1 MHINISPKAPTFGA
15 HLFRVQLRIL
25 GSMEN
30 TISLPIW
37 VFSLLI
43 LTALLLVMD
52 RILLP
57 GFRWFLRRR
66 VNRVIE
72 EVNTR
77 LDIEIRPFQLT
88 RRQALVD
95 QLVFDDKVT
104 EAIKDYA
111 DEHNMPKEVVQ
122 AKVLRYANEIAP
134 SFNAYIYF
142 RFGYWLA
149 KSVGRMLY
157 RVRVGFYDDNELK
170 NISPDASVVFVMNHR
185 SNLDYIL
192 VSFLVAEKTALSYA
206 VGEWAR
212 IWPLQTLIKS
222 MGAFFVRRNSRNTLY
237 RRVLERYVNLATRAG
252 VCQAVFL
259 EGGLTRDGKLREP
272 KQGFLDYMLRD
283 YHVDID
289 RDVVFVPVGINY
301 DRVIEDM
308 SLVRKLDAHASKRS
322 LWFVLSTTIRFFLK
336 TIFMNREKRW
346 LRFGYA
352 CVNFGIPVSMRQYS
366 KQNKID
372 LSVMDQATRFDHV
385 QKLSGRLMQ
394 EIADVVPVLPVAMMC
409 EILLEHQSKWCSE
422 LDLKTKASNRITQLQ
437 SKGAPIDLAA
447 NALEG
452 VLSAALVMLEGRG
465 FIEIEENLIR
475 AKPATLDLLK
485 YYANSINH
493 WNTGDRTS

>member
-1 MHINISPKAPTFGA
+1 
-15 HLFRVQLRIL
+15 
-25 GSMEN
+25 MEN
-30 TISLPIW
+30 TITLPFWI
-37 VFSLLI
+37 FALLI
-43 LTALLLVMD
+43 FTALLLVLD

-57 GFRWFLRRR
+57 GFRWYLRRR

-95 QLVFDDKVT
+95 QLVFDDKVA
-104 EAIKDYA
+104 EAIKEYA
-111 DEHNMPKEVVQ
+111 DQHAMPKEVVQ
-122 AKVLRYANEIAP
+122 AKVLSYAHEIAP
-134 SFNAYIYF
+134 SFNAYVYF

-149 KSVGRMLY
+149 KTVGRMLY
-157 RVRVGFYDDNELK
+157 RVRVGFYDNEELK
-170 NISPDASVVFVMNHR
+170 NIAADASVVFVMNHR
-185 SNLDYIL
+185 SNMDYIL
-192 VSFLVAEKTALSYA
+192 VSFLAAEKTALSYA

-222 MGAFFVRRNSRNTLY
+222 MGAFFVRRNSRNALY
-237 RRVLERYVNLATRAG
+237 RRVLERYINLATRAG

-259 EGGLTRDGKLREP
+259 EGGLTRDGKLRTP

-308 SLVRKLDAHASKRS
+308 SLVRKLDPGAGNKS
-322 LWFVLSTTIRFFLK
+322 LWFVIKTTSRFFIK
-336 TIFMNREKRW
+336 TLFMNRDKRW

-352 CVNFGIPVSMRQYS
+352 SVNFGSPVSMRLYS
-366 KQNKID
+366 KQNHID
-372 LSVMDQATRFDHV
+372 LSKMDQATRFDHV
-385 QKLSGRLMQ
+385 QTLSERLMK
-394 EIADVVPVLPVAMMC
+394 EIADVVPILPVAMMS
-409 EILLEHQSKWCSE
+409 EIVLEHKSEWLSE
-422 LDLKTKASNRITQLQ
+422 LDLKTTASRRMDQLVE
-437 SKGAPIDLAA
+437 KGAPIDLSA

-465 FIEIEENLIR
+465 FVEVRENLIR
-475 AKPATLDLLK
+475 AKPGAVDLLK
-485 YYANSINH
+485 YYANSIEH
-493 WNTGDRTS
+493 WKTKTKLC

>member
-1 MHINISPKAPTFGA
+1 MESSITLPTWIF
-15 HLFRVQLRIL
+15 IL
-25 GSMEN
+25 LVL
-30 TISLPIW
+30 TA
-37 VFSLLI
+37 VLLI
-43 LTALLLVMD
+43 LD

-57 GFRWFLRRR
+57 GFRWYLRRR

-88 RRQALVD
+88 RRQALID

-104 EAIKDYA
+104 ESIREYA
-111 DEHNMPKEVVQ
+111 REHQMPKEVVQ

-134 SFNAYIYF
+134 SFNAYVYF

-149 KSVGRMLY
+149 KSIGRMLY
-157 RVRVGFYDDNELK
+157 RVRVGFYDDEGLK
-170 NISPDASVVFVMNHR
+170 KISPDASVVFVMNHR

-212 IWPLQTLIKS
+212 IWPLQSLVKS
-222 MGAFFVRRNSRNTLY
+222 MGAFFVRRNSRNALY

-259 EGGLTRDGKLREP
+259 EGGLTRDGRLREP

-283 YHVDID
+283 YHADID

-308 SLVRKLDAHASKRS
+308 TLVRRLDPAAAKRS
-322 LWFVLSTTIRFFLK
+322 FWFVLKTTSRFFVK
-336 TIFMNREKRW
+336 TLFMNRDKRW

-352 CVNFGIPVSMRQYS
+352 SVNFGNPISMRRYS
-366 KQNKID
+366 EKNNLD
-372 LSVMDQATRFDHV
+372 LSKMDQARRYEWV
-385 QKLSGRLMQ
+385 QRLSHRLMQ
-394 EIADVVPVLPVAMMC
+394 EVADVIPVLPVAMMS
-409 EILLEHQSKWCSE
+409 EIVLEHQSEWLSE
-422 LDLKTKASNRITQLQ
+422 LDLKAAASIRITQLQ
-437 SKGAPIDLAA
+437 EKGAPIDMAP

-465 FIEIEENLIR
+465 FIDIEENLLR
-475 AKPATLDLLK
+475 AKPESLDILK
-485 YYANSINH
+485 YYANSISH
-493 WNTGDRTS
+493 WHASPKKV

>member
-1 MHINISPKAPTFGA
+1 MESSI
-15 HLFRVQLRIL
+15 IL
-25 GSMEN
+25 PLWIFVLLVL
-30 TISLPIW
+30 TA
-37 VFSLLI
+37 VLLI
-43 LTALLLVMD
+43 LD

-57 GFRWFLRRR
+57 GFRWYLRRR

-88 RRQALVD
+88 RRQALID
-95 QLVFDDKVT
+95 QLVFDDRVT
-104 EAIKDYA
+104 EAIKEYA
-111 DEHNMPKEVVQ
+111 REHAMPKEVVQ

-134 SFNAYIYF
+134 SFNAYVYF

-149 KSVGRMLY
+149 KSIGRMLY
-157 RVRVGFYDDNELK
+157 RVRVGFYDDEGLK
-170 NISPDASVVFVMNHR
+170 KISPDASVVFVMNHR

-212 IWPLQTLIKS
+212 IWPLQTLVKS
-222 MGAFFVRRNSRNTLY
+222 MGAFFVRRNSRNALY

-283 YHVDID
+283 YHADID

-301 DRVIEDM
+301 DRVVEDM
-308 SLVRKLDAHASKRS
+308 TLVRKLDPAAGKRS
-322 LWFVLSTTIRFFLK
+322 LWFVLKTTSRFFVK
-336 TIFMNREKRW
+336 TLFMNRDKRW

-352 CVNFGIPVSMRQYS
+352 SVNFGNPISMQRYS
-366 KQNKID
+366 EKNKID
-372 LSVMDQATRFDHV
+372 LSQMDQTTRFHHV
-385 QKLSGRLMQ
+385 QKLSHRLMQ
-394 EIADVVPVLPVAMMC
+394 EVAAVIPVLPVAMMS
-409 EILLEHQSKWCSE
+409 EIVLEHQSEWLSE
-422 LDLKTKASNRITQLQ
+422 LDLKAAASLRITQLQ
-437 SKGAPIDLAA
+437 EKGAPIDMAP

-465 FIEIEENLIR
+465 FIEVRENLLR
-475 AKPATLDLLK
+475 AKPESLDLLK
-485 YYANSINH
+485 YYANSISH
-493 WNTGDRTS
+493 WHASP

>member
-1 MHINISPKAPTFGA
+1 
-15 HLFRVQLRIL
+15 
-25 GSMEN
+25 MESSI
-30 TISLPIW
+30 TLPFWIF
-37 VFSLLI
+37 VLLV
-43 LTALLLVMD
+43 LTAVLLTLD

-57 GFRWFLRRR
+57 GFRWYLRRR

-88 RRQALVD
+88 RRQALID

-104 EAIKDYA
+104 ETIKDYA
-111 DEHNMPKEVVQ
+111 REHAMPKEVVQ

-149 KSVGRMLY
+149 KSIGRMLY
-157 RVRVGFYDDNELK
+157 RVRVGYYDDDSLK
-170 NISPDASVVFVMNHR
+170 KIPSDASVVFVMNHR
-185 SNLDYIL
+185 SNMDYIL

-212 IWPLQTLIKS
+212 IWPLQTLVKS
-222 MGAFFVRRNSRNTLY
+222 MGAFFVRRNSRNALY

-283 YHVDID
+283 YHADID

-308 SLVRKLDAHASKRS
+308 SLVRKLDPAAGKRS
-322 LWFVLSTTIRFFLK
+322 LWFVLKTTSRFFVK
-336 TIFMNREKRW
+336 TLFMNRDKRW

-352 CVNFGIPVSMRQYS
+352 SVNFGNPVSMRLYS

-372 LSVMDQATRFDHV
+372 LSQMDQSTRFDHV
-385 QKLSGRLMQ
+385 QKLSHRLMQ
-394 EIADVVPVLPVAMMC
+394 EVAGVIPVLPVALMS
-409 EILLEHQSKWCSE
+409 EIVLEHQSEWRSE
-422 LDLKTKASNRITQLQ
+422 LELKAAASLRISQLEEM
-437 SKGAPIDLAA
+437 GAPIDLAS
-447 NALEG
+447 NAVEG
-452 VLSAALVMLEGRG
+452 VLSAALVMLAGRG
-465 FIEIEENLIR
+465 FIEVENNLLR
-475 AKPATLDLLK
+475 AKPGSIDLLK
-485 YYANSINH
+485 YYANSISH
-493 WNTGDRTS
+493 WHTRP